1 MSVPD
6 LETYRRRAEEFI
18 GALDSEYYQHF
29 SGRKPVCDTAAV
41 YDRYPELFTRE
52 AVDELEAL
60 YQRTVEDDAKRRLA
74 YLIAFT
80 VDGFMGEQ
88 TKHLVDE
95 IANTEGSTTIEVDG
109 ETIGLRQAGVV
120 QGNEADAARRARIQ
134 DARLAATD
142 EHLNPLL
149 DASLAALSRSRRRP
163 RLPQLHGAL
172 LRGQG
177 SRLRPAARRARGLPP
192 RHRRPLRARHGP
204 PGPSSAWASRSP
216 SSPTPTC
223 RTCGGPP
230 ASTTSS
236 PPTASCPRSATRS
249 PGMHIDLD
257 AQTNVHLDTE
267 VRELKSP
274 RAFCAPVR
282 VPDEIYLVV
291 LPHGGQDDYAALLHE
306 AGHTEH
312 FAHTSPELPFEYR
325 HLGDNAVTEA
335 FAFIFDHLV
344 VNRRWLR
351 SLSASSRTPTTSCAS
366 PASTISTSC
375 AATPPSWL
383 YETELHAQTGE
394 LRGMPAEYSRRLSEA
409 TMVEVPEQMYLVD
422 VDDGFYCASYLRAWM
437 LEGALRMMLQDR
449 YGMEWFARRR
459 RRRVAQGALV
469 QRPALHRRAAA
480 AQARRRPSRH
490 RPPAAPLRAR
500 PGPLRPG
507 RGSRRQ
513 RAASTLTSTRR
524 RRGPSNSAK

>member
-6 LETYRRRAEEFI
+6 LETFRRRAEEFV
-18 GALDSEYYQHF
+18 GALDSEYYEHF

-52 AVDELEAL
+52 AVVELDAL

-95 IANTEGSTTIEVDG
+95 IANTEGATTIEVDG

-120 QGNEADAARRARIQ
+120 QGNEADAARRGRLQ
-134 DARLAATD
+134 SARLAATE
-142 EHLNPLL
+142 EHLNPLYERL
-149 DASLAALSRSRRRP
+149 WRRCHDLAAELDYPNYMELYSEVKG
-163 RLPQLHGAL
+163 LDYGL
-172 LRGQG
+172 LRAELEGFLRDTAG
-177 SRLRPAARRARGLPP
+177 LYERVMDRLARQRLGMTLAQLTYADLPYLWRAPGFDDVFTTDGLVPAL
-192 RHRRPLRARHGP
+192 RHTLA
-204 PGPSSAWASRSP
+204 
-216 SSPTPTC
+216 
-223 RTCGGPP
+223 
-230 ASTTSS
+230 
-236 PPTASCPRSATRS
+236 
-249 PGMHIDLD
+249 GMRIDLD

-291 LPHGGQDDYAALLHE
+291 LPRGGQDDYAALLHE

-344 VNRRWLR
+344 VNRRWLER
-351 SLSASSRTPTTSCAS
+351 YLQFTDADDFVRFASINDLYFMRRY
-366 PASTISTSC
+366 
-375 AATPPSWL
+375 AAKL
-383 YETELHAQTGE
+383 AYETELHTQTGA
-394 LRGMPAEYSRRLSEA
+394 LRGMAAEYSRRLSEA
-409 TMVEVPEQMYLVD
+409 TMVDVPEQMYLVD

-437 LEGALRMMLQDR
+437 LEGAFRMMLQDR
-449 YGMEWFARRR
+449 HGMDWFAND
-459 RRRVAQGALV
+459 AAGAWLKELWSYGQHFTAEKLLLKQGGGRLDTD
-469 QRPALHRRAAA
+469 
-480 AQARRRPSRH
+480 
-490 RPPAAPLRAR
+490 PLRHHFERA
-500 PGPLRPG
+500 LG
-507 RGSRRQ
+507 R
-513 RAASTLTSTRR
+513 
-524 RRGPSNSAK
+524 

>member
-1 MSVPD
+1 VSVPD
-6 LETYRRRAEEFI
+6 LETYRRRAEEFV

-60 YQRTVEDDAKRRLA
+60 YRGTVEEEAKRRLA

-120 QGNEADAARRARIQ
+120 QGNEASAARRARIQ
-134 DARLAATD
+134 GARLAATE

-149 DASLAALSRSRRRP
+149 ERHWRRCHDLAADLGYPNYMELYSEVKG
-163 RLPQLHGAL
+163 LDYGL
-172 LRGQG
+172 LRAELEGFLRDTAG
-177 SRLRPAARRARGLPP
+177 VYERAMDRLVRQRLGITLAQLTYADVPYLWRAPGFDDVFTADGLVPAL
-192 RHRRPLRARHGP
+192 RHTLA
-204 PGPSSAWASRSP
+204 
-216 SSPTPTC
+216 
-223 RTCGGPP
+223 
-230 ASTTSS
+230 
-236 PPTASCPRSATRS
+236 
-249 PGMHIDLD
+249 GMHIDLD

-344 VNRRWLR
+344 VNRRWLAR
-351 SLSASSRTPTTSCAS
+351 YLQFTDADDFVRFASINDLCFMRRY
-366 PASTISTSC
+366 
-375 AATPPSWL
+375 AAKL
-383 YETELHAQTGE
+383 AYETELHTQTGE
-394 LRGMPAEYSRRLSEA
+394 LRGMAAEYSRRLSEA
-409 TMVEVPEQMYLVD
+409 IMVDVPEQMYLVD

-449 YGMEWFARRR
+449 HGMDWFTNDAAGAWLKELWSYGQHFTAEKLLLK
-459 RRRVAQGALV
+459 QGGGRLDTD
-469 QRPALHRRAAA
+469 
-480 AQARRRPSRH
+480 
-490 RPPAAPLRAR
+490 PLRHHFERA
-500 PGPLRPG
+500 LG
-507 RGSRRQ
+507 R
-513 RAASTLTSTRR
+513 
-524 RRGPSNSAK
+524 

>member
-1 MSVPD
+1 VSAPD

-60 YQRTVEDDAKRRLA
+60 YQRTVEEDAKRRLA

-80 VDGFMGEQ
+80 IDGFMGEQ
-88 TKHLVDE
+88 TKHFVDE

-134 DARLAATD
+134 GARLAATD

-149 DASLAALSRSRRRP
+149 TRHWRRCHDLAADLGYPNYMELYSEVKGLDYS
-163 RLPQLHGAL
+163 L
-172 LRGQG
+172 LRAELEGFLRDTAG
-177 SRLRPAARRARGLPP
+177 LYERTMDRLVRQRLGITLAQLTYADLPYLWRAPGFDDVFTADGLVPAL
-192 RHRRPLRARHGP
+192 RHTLA
-204 PGPSSAWASRSP
+204 
-216 SSPTPTC
+216 
-223 RTCGGPP
+223 
-230 ASTTSS
+230 
-236 PPTASCPRSATRS
+236 
-249 PGMHIDLD
+249 GMHIDLD

-291 LPHGGQDDYAALLHE
+291 LPRGGQDDYAALLHE

-344 VNRRWLR
+344 VNRRWLAR
-351 SLSASSRTPTTSCAS
+351 YLDFTDADDFVRFASINDLYFMRRY
-366 PASTISTSC
+366 
-375 AATPPSWL
+375 AAKL
-383 YETELHAQTGE
+383 AYETELHAQTGE
-394 LRGMPAEYSRRLSEA
+394 LRGMPAEYNRRLSEA
-409 TMVEVPEQMYLVD
+409 TMVDVPEQMYLVD
-422 VDDGFYCASYLRAWM
+422 VDEGFYCASYLRAWM
-437 LEGALRMMLQDR
+437 LEGAFRMMLQDR
-449 YGMEWFARRR
+449 HGMDWFAND
-459 RRRVAQGALV
+459 AAGTWLKELWSHGQHFTAEKLLLKQGGGRLDTD
-469 QRPALHRRAAA
+469 
-480 AQARRRPSRH
+480 
-490 RPPAAPLRAR
+490 PLRHHFERA
-500 PGPLRPG
+500 LG
-507 RGSRRQ
+507 R
-513 RAASTLTSTRR
+513 
-524 RRGPSNSAK
+524 